1 MEKERNYVQCPAC
14 GTCVNCKKRN
24 CDNPDCVVLNIHQA
38 ITEACENS
46 RVSTEKK
53 KEEKGCG
60 QKTCHRSAHSE
71 MFEDAGGTLT
81 VGLKGKREVAAGCE
95 DKAPPVKSEKG

>member
-38 ITEACENS
+38 IAEACENS
-46 RVSTEKK
+46 RVSTEKTK
-53 KEEKGCG
+53 KK
-60 QKTCHRSAHSE
+60 KVVARKPVT
-71 MFEDAGGTLT
+71 
-81 VGLKGKREVAAGCE
+81 EVRTAKCLRMLVE
-95 DKAPPVKSEKG
+95 H